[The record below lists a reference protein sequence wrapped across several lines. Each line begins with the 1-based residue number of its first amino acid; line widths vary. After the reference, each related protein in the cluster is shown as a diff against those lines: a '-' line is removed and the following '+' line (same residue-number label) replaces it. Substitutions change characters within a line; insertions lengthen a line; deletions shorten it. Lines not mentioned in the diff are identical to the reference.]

1 MRFGVAA
8 VAALFLLSGVRVEAQ
23 TTSLSPLPIQH
34 FVDNNGNLCVG
45 CKLFTY
51 QAGTTTKQNT
61 YTDSAGGTPNTNPVV
76 MNARGE
82 ANVWLDP
89 TLSYKFVLSP
99 STDSDPP
106 TDPIW
111 TVDQISTAVNS
122 NQLTVALASP
132 PPIGATTPSTGAFTT
147 SSVAS
152 GVISGSTVWAAGI
165 DASAGY
171 TPGSALAMVA
181 AIGDNN
187 GIIGQVRNNVDFAT
201 NPFLPAGVTG
211 YGQVPSG
218 VASVAFGL
226 YGLGELKNA
235 DGEAVGLEATAG
247 MLGGGDAQVGPI
259 PSFGDPTN
267 HPIVDGA
274 HITCRSQTGTGAT
287 GNCSL
292 GLFIS
297 NENSG
302 DTSK

>member
-1 MRFGVAA
+1 MRFW
-8 VAALFLLSGVRVEAQ
+8 VAALAAAMLCCGQAKAADN
-23 TTSLSPLPIQH
+23 LSPLPIQH

-89 TLSYKFVLSP
+89 TLSYQFVLSP

-147 SSVAS
+147 LGSDISAFDPNADDGAAGGITGNAEALFTPTFGTFGGFTHSS
-152 GVISGSTVWAAGI
+152 GVFV
-165 DASAGY
+165 
-171 TPGSALAMVA
+171 LA
-181 AIGDNN
+181 DLNN
-187 GIIGQVRNNVDFAT
+187 MT
-201 NPFLPAGVTG
+201 
-211 YGQVPSG
+211 
-218 VASVAFGL
+218 
-226 YGLGELKNA
+226 
-235 DGEAVGLEATAG
+235 
-247 MLGGGDAQVGPI
+247 
-259 PSFGDPTN
+259 
-267 HPIVDGA
+267 
-274 HITCRSQTGTGAT
+274 
-287 GNCSL
+287 
-292 GLFIS
+292 
-297 NENSG
+297 
-302 DTSK
+302 DTSAFNAAYNMK